1 MSKRPSTAIR
11 PFLALQILTLSL
23 LSGGCGVTPAVD
35 EEATRHE
42 HTVNADYEDAWAA
55 ATTVMEE
62 RGYGDTRVNH
72 RERRE
77 RYHIPNR
84 GSQEVTERLSTVEAK
99 ASDGRLVSLTIEET
113 HEVRKSHSGEE
124 MIMVPRVTIIAGGP
138 ETRYHPDE
146 NAAAMAATL
155 DQMNILVP
163 RWLDNLL
170 RLGG

>member
-1 MSKRPSTAIR
+1 MSTRRSTAVR
-11 PFLALQILTLSL
+11 PFLALPILTLSL
-23 LSGGCGVTPAVD
+23 LSGGCGVVPAVD
-35 EEATRHE
+35 EDATRHE
-42 HTVNADYEDAWAA
+42 YTANEDYEDAWAA

-62 RGYGDTRVNH
+62 RGYRNTRTNH
-72 RERRE
+72 RERQE

-84 GSQEVTERLSTVEAK
+84 GSQEVTERLSTVEAQ

-146 NAAAMAATL
+146 NAAAMAETL
-155 DQMNILVP
+155 EHMNIIVP

-170 RLGG
+170 RLSG